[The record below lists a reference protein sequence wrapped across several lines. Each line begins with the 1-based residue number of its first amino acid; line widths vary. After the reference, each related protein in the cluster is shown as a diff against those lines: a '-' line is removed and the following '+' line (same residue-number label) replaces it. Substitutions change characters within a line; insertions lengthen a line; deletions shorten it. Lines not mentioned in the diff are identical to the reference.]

1 MFVDKVGRKVL
12 LFTSGI
18 LITLT
23 LLTLGIY
30 FRLIDTGNDA
40 ANSLGWL
47 PLTALCIYLVGY
59 AVGYGPLPWLLIS
72 EVYSKD
78 YNAIASPLN
87 GAFSWMLAFAV
98 TVSFDSITESI
109 GKSPTFFI
117 FTCLSLVGIFFIH
130 FVVIETKAKSIAEI
144 QRLLES

>member
-1 MFVDKVGRKVL
+1 M
-12 LFTSGI
+12 TSGI

-23 LLTLGIY
+23 LLVLGIY
-30 FRLIDTGNDA
+30 FRLVENSNKA
-40 ANSLGWL
+40 ADSLGWL

-98 TVSFDSITESI
+98 TASFGSITEAMGI
-109 GKSPTFFI
+109 GPTFFI
-117 FTCLSLVGIFFIH
+117 FTCLSLIGTFFIH
-130 FVVIETKAKSIAEI
+130 FVVIETKSKSIAEI
-144 QRLLES
+144 QRLLAS